1 MSSRFELDECFEGFL
16 EDFGEPINQTQ
27 CSMETLKK
35 YQGKLP
41 SRLLEYWQE
50 YGFCSFSDGLFWIV
64 NPKDYEDVL
73 DEWLVETDIPDHDIY
88 HVFARNAFGDLFL
101 WGEDTGYS
109 YQINST
115 QAWIIEKKKTPRAK
129 HNTVIERFFGATRTS
144 AHNID
149 DEDDNPLFERCV
161 EKFGALKAD
170 EMFGFVPSLI
180 AGGDARLENV
190 DKVDIFV
197 HLSLLAQFGQI
208 EVLDKN
214 ALRKKAFAL

>member
-1 MSSRFELDECFEGFL
+1 MSCKFELDECFEGFL
-16 EDFGEPINQTQ
+16 EDFGEPINQAQ
-27 CSMETLKK
+27 CSIETLKK

-50 YGFCSFSDGLFWIV
+50 YGFCGFSDGLFWIV
-64 NPKDYEDVL
+64 NPQDYEAVL
-73 DEWLVETDIPDHDIY
+73 DEWLENTGIPDNDIY

-101 WGEDTGYS
+101 WGEETGFRYEITAS
-109 YQINST
+109 RG
-115 QAWIIEKKKTPRAK
+115 WIIEQDGSQKSK
-129 HNTVIERFFGATRTS
+129 HNVKFERFFGCS
-144 AHNID
+144 DIEDHDID

-170 EMFGFVPSLI
+170 EVFGFVPSLI

-190 DKVDIFV
+190 DKVDIVV

-208 EVLDKN
+208 EVLNKD
-214 ALRKKAFAL
+214 ALFRKAFG

>member
-1 MSSRFELDECFEGFL
+1 MSSRFELDEDFKYFL
-16 EDFGEPINQTQ
+16 EKFGEPTSQTQ

-50 YGFCSFSDGLFWIV
+50 YGFCGFSDGLFWIV
-64 NPKDYEDVL
+64 NPKDYENVL

-101 WGEDTGYS
+101 WGEQTGYKHKITIS
-109 YQINST
+109 QG
-115 QAWIIEKKKTPRAK
+115 WIIEKKGNKLSE
-129 HNTVIERFFGATRTS
+129 HNNAIEWFFGGARPKS
-144 AHNID
+144 HDNN

-208 EVLDKN
+208 EVLDKS
-214 ALRKKAFAL
+214 ALRHLVYK